1 MQSLY
6 ALHDGLRMLVDELW
20 YFLYLDVMF
29 LYVLYLKW
37 QLLPF
42 EMYDVWALPF
52 AWRRRRNF

>member
-1 MQSLY
+1 
-6 ALHDGLRMLVDELW
+6 MLVDELW